1 MMSLVRATFDSID
14 LAELASLRLK
24 TELKTVRHVD
34 FATEASAKIAAESH
48 LADYFQVPV
57 AYNEYDPYSLSR
69 NYEPEIRS
77 TTRVTVHLDG
87 SEAKTCMSL
96 LRSIGG
102 TKVALVS
109 D

>member
-34 FATEASAKIAAESH
+34 FASEPYPQLAAESR

-57 AYNEYDPYSLSR
+57 AYNDNEAFSMS
-69 NYEPEIRS
+69 NAYEPEFRT
-77 TTRVTVHLDG
+77 TTRVTVQLDG
-87 SEAKTCMSL
+87 SEAKACMSL

-102 TKVALVS
+102 TKVSLVS
-109 D
+109 G